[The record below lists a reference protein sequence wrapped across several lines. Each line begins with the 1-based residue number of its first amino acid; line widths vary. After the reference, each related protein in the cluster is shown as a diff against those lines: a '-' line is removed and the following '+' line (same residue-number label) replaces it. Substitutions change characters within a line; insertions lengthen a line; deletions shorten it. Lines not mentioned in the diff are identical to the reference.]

1 MPRSSGGAQ
10 NLRRGDRVQV
20 KLNSC
25 YRYYLNGLIGEV
37 TCVLDYGAVVALD
50 SDPLR
55 CQPWGER
62 RVDPGLPVDEGAIA
76 VEAEDIEVVQC
87 WQGTTSVDI
96 TSMVARAV
104 WAREEIGR

>member
-1 MPRSSGGAQ
+1 MKSRRSLTTLTTMPRSSGGAQ

-50 SDPLR
+50 SDP
-55 CQPWGER
+55 
-62 RVDPGLPVDEGAIA
+62 A
-76 VEAEDIEVVQC
+76 VQQKVIEPA
-87 WQGTTSVDI
+87 G
-96 TSMVARAV
+96 RAGPKNPTRPQRIFQFNELV
-104 WAREEIGR
+104 KLAP